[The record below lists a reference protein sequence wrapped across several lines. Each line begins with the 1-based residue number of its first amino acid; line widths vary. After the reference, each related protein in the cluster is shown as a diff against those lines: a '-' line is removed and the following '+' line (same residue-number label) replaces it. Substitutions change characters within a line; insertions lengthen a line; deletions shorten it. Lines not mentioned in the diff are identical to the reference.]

1 MTLTIDS
8 FEEEQIRKVLNG
20 IGITTLGD
28 ETITLQLGIAFDY
41 INANM
46 ITGATDAK
54 IKPAVIYWASYM
66 SAISYITQV
75 TREMGRLPQGVDI
88 AIDNLKDIAFGFLR
102 AVLQDDDAVL
112 GEPKK
117 EDRIGISSAIMTR
130 TYDSIYINPGA

>member
-1 MTLTIDS
+1 MVLTITD
-8 FEEEQIRKVLNG
+8 FEEEDIRKVLNG

-46 ITGATDAK
+46 ITGALDVK
-54 IKPAVIYWASYM
+54 VKPAVIYWASYM
-66 SAISYITQV
+66 AAISYITQV

-102 AVLQDDDAVL
+102 SVLADDDPVL

-117 EDRIGISSAIMTR
+117 EDRVYIPSAIMTR
-130 TYDSIYINPGA
+130 TYDSIFVNPGA